1 MELDNGGDRRRRANG
16 GLAAVGGPA
25 NHGEVRGERVGD
37 RSADAARREGL
48 REEGGG
54 GEVHPGSDGRGE
66 ENRVQ
71 AECGE
76 MDEEGQG
83 SDAGRR
89 EL

>member
-1 MELDNGGDRRRRANG
+1 
-16 GLAAVGGPA
+16 VGGPA
-25 NHGEVRGERVGD
+25 DDGQVCGERMGD
-37 RSADAARREGL
+37 WSADAKGL
-48 REEGGG
+48 GEEGGG